1 MPTFEYIA
9 LDRAGKQQRGNVVSE
24 SATAAR
30 QQLRQRKLHPTKLQ
44 PISELAQASGSGLGR
59 LFRGRRR
66 SDVLEFTRQLATMV
80 AADVQLAEALTV
92 LSSQAANPRLNQVI
106 QNVRDQVMAGEG
118 FAESLKQFSWW
129 FDSIY
134 ISMVRVGEA
143 TGHLGSTLKL
153 LTEYLNKKQRIE
165 SKVKS
170 ALTYPA
176 ILVVVSMIVVIA
188 LMTFVVPRLTNI
200 ILSTGK
206 EPPVLTRFIMGA
218 SDLFVDYWIFIAVLI
233 VAGLVIFYRFIATP
247 KGRYAFDKFILGIP
261 FFGELIRQSIVA
273 RFTSTLAALIRSGL
287 PMADSLQVVAD
298 VAGNAVLTQA
308 VRNARERIMAGADVA
323 TPLRESKI
331 IDGPTAHMIAV
342 GERSGE
348 LEEMLVSISVSI
360 EEATDIRIQRL
371 SAVIEPVIIVIM
383 AIVIGFIVMATV
395 LPILQVSDIS

>member
-1 MPTFEYIA
+1 MPTFEYSA
-9 LDRAGKQQRGNVVSE
+9 LDRAGKPKRGSVVSE
-24 SATAAR
+24 SAASAR
-30 QQLRQRKLHPTKLQ
+30 HQLRQRKLHPTRLQ
-44 PISELAQASGSGLGR
+44 PVSELAKAGGGGMR
-59 LFRGRRR
+59 GMFRGRRR

-80 AADVQLAEALTV
+80 EADVQLAEALTV
-92 LSSQAANPRLNQVI
+92 LSSQATNPQLNQVV

-118 FAESLKQFSWW
+118 FADSLKQYSGW
-129 FDSIY
+129 FDSIF

-153 LTEYLNKKQRIE
+153 LSEYLSKKQRIE

-176 ILVVVSMIVVIA
+176 ILVVVCIIVVIA
-188 LMTFVVPRLTNI
+188 LMTFVVPRLTKI

-206 EPPVLTRFIMGA
+206 DPPVLTQFIMGV
-218 SDLFVDYWIFIAVLI
+218 SSFLVNYWIYI
-233 VAGLVIFYRFIATP
+233 VMILVVGTVVFYRFIATP
-247 KGRYAFDKFILGIP
+247 KGRYAFDKFMLGFP
-261 FFGELIRQSIVA
+261 LFGELIRQSIVA

-287 PMADSLQVVAD
+287 PMADSLQVVSD
-298 VAGNAVLTQA
+298 VTGNAVLTQA

-323 TPLRESKI
+323 TPLRESKV

-348 LEEMLVSISVSI
+348 LEEMLVSISASV
-360 EEATDIRIQRL
+360 EETTDIRIQRL

-383 AIVIGFIVMATV
+383 AVIIGFIVMATV